1 MCSAEGAREQPQP
14 TPWVTTLHL
23 CYSSSGG
30 ESSTSHVTPRQRT
43 REAPP
48 HTSCREPFPSA
59 DLLTRVLSLRKIPA
73 VRTTPRPV
81 LGVLRQTFHPGDGPG
96 TLTRILFLLF

>member
-30 ESSTSHVTPRQRT
+30 ESSTSHVTEDSGSPASHFVPGAFSQR
-43 REAPP
+43 
-48 HTSCREPFPSA
+48 
-59 DLLTRVLSLRKIPA
+59 
-73 VRTTPRPV
+73 
-81 LGVLRQTFHPGDGPG
+81 
-96 TLTRILFLLF
+96 